1 MNDELKL
8 KNNLKEASR
17 REKAIPNTTGGNDWC
32 IEKHNQF
39 H

>member
-8 KNNLKEASR
+8 KQPQGSTC
-17 REKAIPNTTGGNDWC
+17 REKAIPNTTGGNDRC

>member
-8 KNNLKEASR
+8 KPQGSTR
-17 REKAIPNTTGGNDWC
+17 REKAISNTTGGNDWC
-32 IEKHNQF
+32 IEKYNQF